1 MHETETVITIASENQ
16 HRKLLFLPYFTYF
29 QNVAP
34 NTSVTYPSMSQF
46 CPKSGVNT
54 LKSYG
59 GLSLTRFQEYSVKN
73 SKKTSRLA
81 RIVDAAETLFGE
93 KVLKTHAPGG
103 DGRSSFRLKLESQY
117 IIGTLRPNFRRTHL
131 EAHVLNTLA
140 EFSDDQPRCL
150 GVVGD
155 IMFQSDVGT
164 RRLNMEIA
172 DVSLRRQ
179 VDLADD
185 AVAGIFRIQAAA
197 RKSNLNA
204 MMPHLGNNDAW
215 ISSLV
220 NSTKDLEAF
229 GPGISAAFD
238 RNAARARVE
247 TSHLQFVKWDCRSGN
262 AALDESGK
270 LRWFDFEYA
279 GLRHGA
285 EDFAWLIADE
295 SWPVDPDLM
304 LQIVVDNFDHS
315 NGLELNDYLDF
326 LSAYT
331 ALHCVQR
338 LKLIQREAQKHGWK
352 TKRQVRKYDDAGV
365 HPEFAAQ
372 LCAVGVF
379 FADRSPVTAALTRN
393 FEAAQKS
400 FLGMGER
407 VEDAA

>member
-1 MHETETVITIASENQ
+1 
-16 HRKLLFLPYFTYF
+16 
-29 QNVAP
+29 
-34 NTSVTYPSMSQF
+34 
-46 CPKSGVNT
+46 
-54 LKSYG
+54 
-59 GLSLTRFQEYSVKN
+59 
-73 SKKTSRLA
+73 
-81 RIVDAAETLFGE
+81 
-93 KVLKTHAPGG
+93 VLKTYAPGG
-103 DGRSSFRLKLESQY
+103 NGRSSFRLKLDSQY

-140 EFSDDQPRCL
+140 DISDDQPRCL

-172 DVSLRRQ
+172 NVSLRRQ

-197 RKSNLNA
+197 RASDLA
-204 MMPHLGNNDAW
+204 RMMPHLGNNDGW

-220 NSTKDLEAF
+220 NSTKELEAF
-229 GPGISAAFD
+229 GPGISNSFD

-247 TSHLQFVKWDCRSGN
+247 TNHLQFVKWDCRSGN
-262 AALDESGK
+262 AALDSSGK

-285 EDFAWLIADE
+285 EDLAWLIADE

-304 LQIVVDNFDHS
+304 LQIVVDNFDHK
-315 NGLELNDYLDF
+315 NGQELNDYLDF
-326 LSAYT
+326 MSAYT

-352 TKRQVRKYDDAGV
+352 TKHQVLKYDDAGV
-365 HPEFAAQ
+365 HPKFAAQ
-372 LCAVGVF
+372 LCAVGVYF
-379 FADRSPVTAALTRN
+379 SDRSPVTAALTRN

-400 FLGMGER
+400 FEAMSDPIE
-407 VEDAA
+407 VAA